1 MEKKPPMCLSRE
13 EQDSMRAL
21 AGTAEETVELS
32 NTLYQAV
39 VIHETPI
46 PVTESLEVA
55 HSSEESPTRRALKTA
70 PIPIFPGDSSIPPP
84 KGGDSSVPPKSS

>member
-1 MEKKPPMCLSRE
+1 MEKKPMCLSRE

-39 VIHETPI
+39 VTGKTPI
-46 PVTESLEVA
+46 PVVEGPVA
-55 HSSEESPTRRALKTA
+55 EAMHDVEESPTRRALKTA
-70 PIPIFPGDSSIPPP
+70 PVPVFADEPAS
-84 KGGDSSVPPKSS
+84 KG

>member
-1 MEKKPPMCLSRE
+1 MEKKLMCLSRE

-39 VIHETPI
+39 VAGSTPM
-46 PVTESLEVA
+46 PVAERIAEEEVL
-55 HSSEESPTRRALKTA
+55 HDVEESPTRRALKTP
-70 PIPIFPGDSSIPPP
+70 PIPVFESVRP
-84 KGGDSSVPPKSS
+84 KH